1 MEGNCNMHNMKY
13 QYENHSAFGWVFA
26 EDLLLFAKIWFALP
40 EGTLT

>member
-1 MEGNCNMHNMKY
+1 MGGNCNMHNMKY